1 MSEFAKYAFNKS
13 HAACYALVAY
23 RTAYL
28 KCYFPAEFM
37 AALMTSV
44 LDQSNKIAR
53 YTAECKRLG
62 IRLAPADINTSMQ
75 GFTANKKIINY
86 GLLGIKNVGKEFVDD
101 IVKERKNGEFKDLP
115 DFCMRLQGK
124 HFNRR
129 AVESLIR
136 CGAMDCFDLNRRQM
150 LQALPS
156 IAANIENYRQR
167 TQYGQVGFFELG
179 GNDSPLE
186 FDVPNVDEFPKAELL
201 KMEKEMTGA
210 DRRKEILSMIRDT
223 DTPVSGTAIGRKTG
237 VSRQVVVQ
245 DIALLRT
252 QGYPIISTARGYLL
266 DEPKQAVRIFKVCH
280 TNEQVEDELT
290 TIVDLGGC
298 VVNVMVNHRVYGKLD
313 APLNIK
319 SRRDVQ
325 NFMDDLKTGK
335 STPLLNV
342 TSGYHFHKISAE
354 SEEVLDEIE
363 EALKKKGYLAELLPY
378 EQ

>member
-1 MSEFAKYAFNKS
+1 
-13 HAACYALVAY
+13 
-23 RTAYL
+23 
-28 KCYFPAEFM
+28 
-37 AALMTSV
+37 
-44 LDQSNKIAR
+44 
-53 YTAECKRLG
+53 
-62 IRLAPADINTSMQ
+62 
-75 GFTANKKIINY
+75 
-86 GLLGIKNVGKEFVDD
+86 
-101 IVKERKNGEFKDLP
+101 
-115 DFCMRLQGK
+115 
-124 HFNRR
+124 
-129 AVESLIR
+129 
-136 CGAMDCFDLNRRQM
+136 
-150 LQALPS
+150 
-156 IAANIENYRQR
+156 
-167 TQYGQVGFFELG
+167 
-179 GNDSPLE
+179 
-186 FDVPNVDEFPKAELL
+186 
-201 KMEKEMTGA
+201 MEKEMTGA

-223 DTPVSGTAIGRKTG
+223 DTPVSGTAIGKKNRCQQTG
-237 VSRQVVVQ
+237 RG
-245 DIALLRT
+245 A
-252 QGYPIISTARGYLL
+252 GYCTSPIISTARGYLL

>member
-1 MSEFAKYAFNKS
+1 M
-13 HAACYALVAY
+13 
-23 RTAYL
+23 
-28 KCYFPAEFM
+28 
-37 AALMTSV
+37 
-44 LDQSNKIAR
+44 
-53 YTAECKRLG
+53 
-62 IRLAPADINTSMQ
+62 
-75 GFTANKKIINY
+75 
-86 GLLGIKNVGKEFVDD
+86 
-101 IVKERKNGEFKDLP
+101 
-115 DFCMRLQGK
+115 
-124 HFNRR
+124 
-129 AVESLIR
+129 
-136 CGAMDCFDLNRRQM
+136 
-150 LQALPS
+150 
-156 IAANIENYRQR
+156 
-167 TQYGQVGFFELG
+167 
-179 GNDSPLE
+179 
-186 FDVPNVDEFPKAELL
+186 
-201 KMEKEMTGA
+201 
-210 DRRKEILSMIRDT
+210 
-223 DTPVSGTAIGRKTG
+223 
-237 VSRQVVVQ
+237 Q

-298 VVNVMVNHRVYGKLD
+298 VANVMVNHRVYGKLD